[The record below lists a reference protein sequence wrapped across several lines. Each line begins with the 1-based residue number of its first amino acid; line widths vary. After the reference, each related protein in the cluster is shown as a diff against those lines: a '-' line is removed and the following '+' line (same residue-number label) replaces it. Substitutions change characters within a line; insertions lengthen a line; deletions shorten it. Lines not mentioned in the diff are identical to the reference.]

1 MLAFALIVG
10 TVVCFVWGRIRY
22 DLVAM
27 GALLAGVLLGVI
39 PAKHAFDGF
48 RNDVVIIIAMA
59 LVVSAAFARSG
70 LVEALLRPVL
80 ARFRTEAT
88 QVPALVGSV
97 ALLSMATKNVGA
109 LAIMMPVALQAA
121 KRTGASPSRLLMPM
135 SFASLLGGLVT
146 LVGTSPNI
154 IVSEVRQQA
163 LGKPFGMY
171 DFAPVGLCLTA
182 LGLVF
187 LAFAYR
193 VLPRNRQPE
202 AALSGALQ
210 ANSYVT
216 EAVVPDDWTP
226 QSMRVGQLRA
236 ASHDEVK
243 IAGLVRDGVK
253 RADPHPNTVIRPG
266 DIVLLEGEQ
275 EALQRLLTAC
285 KLRPHRANHH
295 IERQPMQD
303 VRSVEVVVGAESALI
318 GQNASRLNLQTDH
331 GVKLLAIARA
341 GQRFTQRLRA
351 ATLRAGDVLVLR
363 GSERVLPGA
372 LSDLGVLP
380 LAEREVR
387 LGARPPR
394 YLAAGI
400 LAAAML
406 LVAFK
411 IVPVA
416 IAFFGAAIAMVVFRA
431 IPIREAYGSLEGP
444 VLVLIAALIPVSE
457 ALQSTGGTDLIANA
471 LSVGFKDLPPVVAL
485 GALMAVAMVSAPFL
499 HNAPTVLILGPV
511 AIGLAQRLH
520 VAPDPLLMAVATGA
534 ACDFLTP
541 IGHQCNTLVMGPGG
555 YRFSD
560 YPRLGAPLSLMVL
573 LLGPPIIAFFWPLAA
588 G

>member
-1 MLAFALIVG
+1 MLAFGLIVA
-10 TVVCFVWGRIRY
+10 TVSCFVWGRIRY
-22 DLVAM
+22 DLVSL
-27 GALLAGVLLGVI
+27 GALLIGVLVGVI

-48 RNDVVIIIAMA
+48 KNDVVIIIAMA

-70 LVEALLRPVL
+70 LIEAMMRPVL
-80 ARFRTEAT
+80 ARLKTEAT

-97 ALLSMATKNVGA
+97 ALLSMTTKNVGA

-121 KRTGASPSRLLMPM
+121 RRTGASPSRFLMPM

-163 LGKPFGMY
+163 IGKPFAMY
-171 DFAPVGLCLTA
+171 DFAPVGLSLTA

-193 VLPRNRQPE
+193 LLPKDRQPE
-202 AALSGALQ
+202 AALAGALQ

-216 EAVVPDDWTP
+216 EAVVPNDWTLAAL
-226 QSMRVGQLRA
+226 RVGQLQA
-236 ASHDEVK
+236 MGHDEVK
-243 IAGLVRDGVK
+243 VAALVRDKAK
-253 RADPHPNTVIRPG
+253 RVHPHPNTLIRPG

-275 EALQRLLTAC
+275 EALHRLMASA
-285 KLRPHRANHH
+285 KLRPHRANHRVD
-295 IERQPMQD
+295 RQPMQD
-303 VRSVEVVVGAESALI
+303 VRSVEVVVGADSALV
-318 GQNASRLNLQTDH
+318 GQNARRLNLQTEH

-341 GQRFTQRLRA
+341 GRRFTQRLRA

-363 GSERVLPGA
+363 GSERTLPGA
-372 LSDLGVLP
+372 LADLGVMP

-387 LGARPPR
+387 LGAKPPR
-394 YLAAGI
+394 YLAALI
-400 LAAAML
+400 LGAAML

-411 IVPVA
+411 LLPVA
-416 IAFFGAAIAMVVFRA
+416 IAFFGAAIAMVAFRA
-431 IPIREAYGSLEGP
+431 IPIRDAYGSLEGP

-457 ALQSTGGTDLIANA
+457 ALQATGGTDLIAGA
-471 LSVGFKDLPPVVAL
+471 LSQGFKDLPPVVAL

-520 VAPDPLLMAVATGA
+520 VAADPLLMAVATGA

-555 YRFSD
+555 YKFWD

-573 LLGPPIIAFFWPLAA
+573 LLGPPIIAFFWPLAIR
-588 G
+588 